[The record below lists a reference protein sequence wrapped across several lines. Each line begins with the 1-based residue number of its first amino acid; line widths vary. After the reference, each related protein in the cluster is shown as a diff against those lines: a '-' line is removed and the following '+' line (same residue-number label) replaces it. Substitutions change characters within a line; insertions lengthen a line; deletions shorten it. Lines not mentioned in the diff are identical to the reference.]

1 MIILNFL
8 KVICGS
14 IMTVCFVAIVM
25 MAMII
30 SSEEGNKHE

>member
-14 IMTVCFVAIVM
+14 IMTVCFVGIVM
-25 MAMII
+25 MSMVL
-30 SSEEGNKHE
+30 SNEEGNKHE

>member
-14 IMTVCFVAIVM
+14 IMTVCFVGIVM
-25 MAMII
+25 MAMIL

>member
-14 IMTVCFVAIVM
+14 IMTVCFGGIVM
-25 MAMII
+25 MSMIL

>member
-14 IMTVCFVAIVM
+14 IMTVRFVGIVM
-25 MAMII
+25 MSMIL

>member
-14 IMTVCFVAIVM
+14 IMTVCFVGIVM
-25 MAMII
+25 MAMIL
-30 SSEEGNKHE
+30 SNEKGNNHE